1 MEDYLQCTNNKL
13 DENMDWD
20 ERFKVTNEYL
30 GNVRMLNIVHNSERM
45 MIK

>member
-30 GNVRMLNIVHNSERM
+30 SYDDKTMV
-45 MIK
+45 